1 MSVHIHR
8 NSFNAGELSPLMDAR
23 VDEAKYGFS
32 CRIMENFVPKIY
44 GGAFRRPGTMYLA
57 SQQALAEW
65 VENTN
70 VHRIFSADETAPT
83 ENDDT
88 FYEVGSIWLQNV
100 ATLYKASSV
109 SAGAASWGTVSGTHN
124 LFAWV
129 APDQNASSS
138 FGYSTSSLW
147 YNQGTGALYKCS
159 DDTPGAA
166 VWARQTALNNLTATT
181 APGASDDTDDGYTT
195 DSYWIHNVRTV
206 HKCADNTEG
215 AAVWNEI
222 TGTNNLVATRV
233 PTGIDTGYSVG
244 KVWIWQREDRA
255 FELATLDHQE
265 PVRFIDFNVS
275 ATTRYILAFGDGHVR
290 IFNDDGSPFLDKINS
305 PYNLPLELAT
315 PYRASEVF
323 EVQIAQLG
331 NLAYFAHPE
340 HPPQKIERTFRPEF
354 FSDFFTW
361 STVNWSFPAFRD
373 TNITGVTA
381 SPSATSGSWSEIS
394 FTADPFTDSQTYSG
408 YTGARIMLA
417 QRRADS
423 QRKLTLEATGSTTGM
438 KVLGDYEV
446 HTYGVFTGSLR
457 VQAKNAAGTWVT
469 LKSFQFSGEDGGRN
483 IVYRASVETETE
495 LRLDATED
503 SDSTGGVA
511 YLEAADSRH
520 VGYARILNGIPYPS
534 GLPVVPCAVELEFDS
549 TAATTEWAIEAWA
562 EYAGYPRAVCFHEQ
576 RLWFGGTELQPNTIW
591 ASATNDFENF
601 RRGAFDSDSLAFTL
615 AAQEGSAIQ
624 SLVSH
629 DALVIFTQSEEW
641 TAATS
646 EQTAITPSNI
656 FVRRQSRF
664 GSTHKQAFV
673 AANNLLFLQRGARK
687 LRQFVYGGGG
697 GEGQA
702 TDLSLLAEHVTASGI
717 RQMAFQQQ
725 PDPIVWCVRN
735 DGVLLSLTYEPD
747 QNVIAWARH
756 TSGSGLFESVA
767 VIYGDEGD
775 SDQVWFVV
783 NRGGART
790 FERFDPDHFRKL
802 DEGDSSRLVYVDSA
816 VMGEGDGITTL
827 SGLDHLDG
835 ETVAILAGGAVE
847 PSQVVASGEIDIE
860 GAADVIIAGLPYT
873 STLQPSKI
881 ELELPDG
888 TAQGRRFLCKK
899 ATLNLWKSQGLQYAA
914 NPGDFT
920 ARSFNVLGRSTST
933 ALNSPEPLYTGLVQI
948 NNMGSHDASV
958 DLTIQQNLP
967 LPANILALIPIIEVS
982 KT

>member
-32 CRIMENFVPKIY
+32 CRIMENFIPKIY

-57 SQQALAEW
+57 SQHALAEW

-70 VHRIFSADETAPT
+70 DHRIFFADDVAPT
-83 ENDDT
+83 PDDDT
-88 FYEVGSIWLQNV
+88 LYQVGSLWLQNV
-100 ATLYKASSV
+100 RTLYKASGV

-124 LFAWV
+124 LYAWSDPG
-129 APDQNASSS
+129 ANDDTAA
-138 FGYSTSSLW
+138 GYSTSSRW
-147 YNQGTGALYKCS
+147 FNQGTGALWKCS
-159 DDTPGAA
+159 NATNGAA
-166 VWARQTALNNLTATT
+166 VWAIEAGIHNFTATT
-181 APGASDDTDDGYTT
+181 APGAGDDTNDGYTT
-195 DSYWIHNVRTV
+195 DSYWIRNVRTV
-206 HKCADNTEG
+206 HKCADNTNG
-215 AAVWNEI
+215 AAVWSEV
-222 TGTNNLVATRV
+222 TGTNNLAADRV
-233 PTGIDTGYSVG
+233 PTGADTGYAVG

-255 FELATLDHQE
+255 FELVALDHQE

-275 ATTRYILAFGDGHVR
+275 ATTRYVLAFGDGYVR

-315 PYRASEVF
+315 PYRASELF
-323 EVQIAQLG
+323 EIQMAQLG
-331 NLAYFAHPE
+331 NLAYFAHPA
-340 HPPQKIERTFRPEF
+340 HPPQKIERSFRASFGAATFA
-354 FSDFFTW
+354 W
-361 STVNWSFPAFRD
+361 SKVNWRFPAFRD
-373 TNITGVTA
+373 SNVSSVTA
-381 SPSATSGSWSEIS
+381 TPSATTGSPVTIS
-394 FTADPFTDSQTYSG
+394 FTADPFTETLDYSR

-446 HTYGVFTGSLR
+446 CTYGVFTGSLR

-503 SDSTGGVA
+503 SASTGGVA
-511 YLEAADSRH
+511 YLEAADSRR
-520 VGYARILNGIPYPS
+520 VGYARILNGIPYS
-534 GLPVVPCAVELEFDS
+534 SALPVVPCAVELEFDS
-549 TAATTEWAIEAWA
+549 TSATTEWAIEAWA
-562 EYAGYPRAVCFHEQ
+562 EYAGYPRSVCFHEQ

-591 ASATNDFENF
+591 ASAVNDFENF

-629 DALVIFTQSEEW
+629 DALVVFTQSEEW

-802 DEGDSSRLVYVDSA
+802 DEGDSTRLVYVDSA
-816 VMGEGDGITTL
+816 VMGEGDGTTL

-847 PSQVVASGEIDIE
+847 PSQVVASGEIEIE
-860 GAADVIIAGLPYT
+860 GAADVIVAGLAYT
-873 STLQPSKI
+873 STLQPSKV

-920 ARSFNVLGRSTST
+920 ARSFNVLGRSTDT
-933 ALNSPEPLYTGLVQI
+933 ALNSPEPLFTGMVKI
-948 NNMGSHDASV
+948 NNMGAHDSSV
-958 DLTIQQNLP
+958 DLTIRQTLP
-967 LPANILALIPIIEVS
+967 LPANILAMIPILEVS